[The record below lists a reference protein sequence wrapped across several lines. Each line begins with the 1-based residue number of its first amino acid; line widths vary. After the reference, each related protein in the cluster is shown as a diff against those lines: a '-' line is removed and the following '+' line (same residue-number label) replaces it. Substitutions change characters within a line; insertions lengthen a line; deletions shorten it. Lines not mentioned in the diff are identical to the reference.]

1 MGHNWKTTKLLD
13 HYDIR
18 SGLSKPAKDFGSGYP
33 FLTFKDVFYNYF
45 TPDILGDL
53 VQSNDKEQAS
63 SSVKCGDVFLTRT
76 SETMHELGMSCVA
89 LQDYENSTFNGFC
102 KRLRP
107 HKESELVPEYVGYY
121 LRSPKF
127 RQSMLAFSTMSTR
140 ASLNNEMIGRLE
152 ISYPSKNEQL
162 KIAKILKTL
171 DDKVAINRQIN
182 KTLEQMAQALF
193 KSWFVDFDPVVD
205 NALDTGFFEQ
215 DLDLPNELLRRA
227 EARKAVRAQA
237 GFKPLPAATRQLFPA
252 TFEPC
257 DEPSL
262 GLGGWVPKEWD
273 IHAISDIAFINKDSL
288 TKKNAPK
295 KIKYV
300 DLSNAKDGIILGIQE
315 YSFEE
320 APSRA
325 RRVLKKRDTIFG
337 MVRPANRSFAYVDRD
352 GLTGSTG
359 FVVISAKNKNTSSFI
374 YQKLTSDGV
383 VEDLIRIA
391 DGAAY
396 PAIKPDDISELMTV
410 VPNKYI
416 LDLFE
421 KTIDGYRERVAHN
434 LNNNEQLANL
444 RDTLLPKLISGEL
457 SLDEFE
463 LTSQQGA
470 GVTVRTVASPC
481 QPGDKLSDSPNP
493 VMDNHHL

>member
-1 MGHNWKTTKLLD
+1 MELNWKNAGGHLPEGWTIVPLRDFLINEKSVSVGVMYPGEHHENGIPLIKVGDVNNGKIACIPTSKISPEIDEEYKRTRLTGDELLITLVGNPGESVIVEPHMRGWNAARALAVLRLKD
-13 HYDIR
+13 PSVR
-18 SGLSKPAKDFGSGYP
+18 KWLNLVLNSKPLKHIIDSR
-33 FLTFKDVFYNYF
+33 LNTTVQKTLNLKDV
-45 TPDILGDL
+45 
-53 VQSNDKEQAS
+53 KELPIPVPNGGISEAS
-63 SSVKCGDVFLTRT
+63 YR
-76 SETMHELGMSCVA
+76 H
-89 LQDYENSTFNGFC
+89 
-102 KRLRP
+102 
-107 HKESELVPEYVGYY
+107 YY
-121 LRSPKF
+121 D
-127 RQSMLAFSTMSTR
+127 
-140 ASLNNEMIGRLE
+140 
-152 ISYPSKNEQL
+152 
-162 KIAKILKTL
+162 L
-171 DDKVAINRQIN
+171 DDKITLNRQIN
-182 KTLEQMAQALF
+182 QTLEQMAQALF

-205 NALDTGFFEQ
+205 NTLDAGFFEQ
-215 DLDLPNELLRRA
+215 ELDLPDELLRRA
-227 EARKAVRAQA
+227 EARKAVRAQV

-252 TFEPC
+252 AFEPC

-262 GLGGWVPKEWD
+262 GLGGWVPKGWD

-300 DLSNAKDGIILGIQE
+300 DLSNAKDGMILGVQD

-374 YQKLTSDGV
+374 YQKLTSDSV

-421 KTIDGYRERVAHN
+421 ENIDGYRERVAHN

-457 SLDEFE
+457 SLDDVK

-470 GVTVRTVASPC
+470 A
-481 QPGDKLSDSPNP
+481 
-493 VMDNHHL
+493 